1 MIQFYI
7 ETTANDGT
15 GDPLRAAF
23 DGVNFNFTYTKWIKF
38 KSTFT

>member
-7 ETTANDGT
+7 GATANDGT

-23 DGVNFNFTYTKWIKF
+23 DGVTTLLTHKMN
-38 KSTFT
+38 